1 MSKYK
6 SILIRL
12 FDNPMDEA
20 ILSWLDDIPKRQNGG
35 KILALKAVLFEH
47 AQQMGYYNP
56 DPEPEP
62 KKVIKVISA
71 RRQAQRKALE
81 AQQEAEEK
89 AEMETFIREKTN
101 IDLSVEDDPDFLKKM
116 AKSLEDTF

>member
-47 AQQMGYYNP
+47 AQQKGYYNP
-56 DPEPEP
+56 DPEPTRNN
-62 KKVIKVISA
+62 VIKV
-71 RRQAQRKALE
+71 
-81 AQQEAEEK
+81 
-89 AEMETFIREKTN
+89 
-101 IDLSVEDDPDFLKKM
+101 DFQK
-116 AKSLEDTF
+116 